1 MLNFKKPLS
10 KKNQRGQGMVEYA
23 IIVALIAV
31 AAITVVSLFGST
43 IQTQFAG
50 MAEEMSGKDAASTI
64 SKAEQ
69 KASNAVTASQTKNN
83 LGNYNNDTVGN

>member
-43 IQTQFAG
+43 IQSQFSG
-50 MAEEMSGKDAASTI
+50 MAKEMSGQDASEAIARAEEKSN
-64 SKAEQ
+64 KAFD
-69 KASNAVTASQTKNN
+69 ATAEDNN
-83 LGNYNNDTVGN
+83 LGNYNNDEVGN